1 MRLDDADCI
10 VRATAGPDDVKFVL
24 NDCDCEREAAAA
36 SGVSVEGLPNG
47 EGEPNCAEVD
57 SVELA
62 KCRRSPVENEDAS

>member
-36 SGVSVEGLPNG
+36 SGVSVEGLPNEWEAADCG
-47 EGEPNCAEVD
+47 DVD

-62 KCRRSPVENEDAS
+62 KCSRSPV